1 MDDVYAGLTELL
13 RPAERGQAPGGW
25 LFGQVQQAGQGTLRV
40 VCGGL
45 TLDQTELH
53 VPPGLDYAW
62 TEDTGGDE
70 LLRAGD
76 RLLVLVTADGQD
88 YYILQK
94 EGTAQA
100 LPLYRDVAMD
110 YDKGVPRFSGGE
122 PVLASG
128 LEAVKGWAW
137 RALHTERYRW
147 SPFSWD
153 YGCELES
160 LVGQPYRAD
169 TRLSEAV
176 RYVREALTVCPYIT
190 GAAAEVVGFDGSTLR
205 MRVSLTTVYGEASIH
220 V

>member
-1 MDDVYAGLTELL
+1 MRQLFPIFQTT
-13 RPAERGQAPGGW
+13 AP
-25 LFGQVQQAGQGTLRV
+25 
-40 VCGGL
+40 
-45 TLDQTELH
+45 
-53 VPPGLDYAW
+53 
-62 TEDTGGDE
+62 
-70 LLRAGD
+70 
-76 RLLVLVTADGQD
+76 
-88 YYILQK
+88 

-100 LPLYRDVAMD
+100 LPLYWDVDMD

-122 PVLASG
+122 PGPGVR
-128 LEAVKGWAW
+128 LEAVKGWACG
-137 RALHTERYRW
+137 RCTRSGTAE
-147 SPFSWD
+147 PFSWD